1 MFGITLRKLPWYAKW
16 MITGYLIAIAAG
28 YLYAMGNLALVV
40 GLTPDEIQE
49 HYYGNEATQQKLRE
63 EAQGPKV
70 AAGEAVEEELDLD
83 LGGDDAAAPAAAA
96 AEAVPEEEILPIP
109 SFKSL
114 VAEGHFHI
122 FGMTSFF
129 FGLCLIALFLEVG
142 EVRKGILCI
151 TPFFAILFDNVSLL
165 ATRFLGPS
173 WVFLTIAS
181 GALMALSFLGIFVH
195 AFYDMWLKRNPV
207 AAATKESPHAL
218 AA

>member
-16 MITGYLIAIAAG
+16 MITGYLIAIAGG
-28 YLYAMGNLALVV
+28 YVYAMGNLALVV
-40 GLTPDEIQE
+40 GLSPADIQQ

-63 EAQGPKV
+63 EAAGPKV

-83 LGGDDAAAPAAAA
+83 LEGDDEGAAAA
-96 AEAVPEEEILPIP
+96 AVEEEILPIP

-114 VAEGHFHI
+114 VGEGHFHL

-129 FGLCLIALFLEVG
+129 FGLCFIALFLEVG

-151 TPFFAILFDNVSLL
+151 TPFFSILFDNLSLL

-173 WVFLTIAS
+173 WVFLTIIA
-181 GALMALSFLGIFVH
+181 GTLMALSFLGIFVH
-195 AFYDMWLKRNPV
+195 AMYEMWLKRSKLEPIQ
-207 AAATKESPHAL
+207 ESSHAL